1 MLISDTRIFELAVNK
16 GMISPF
22 IPEQVKTLS
31 SGARALS
38 FGTSSYGYDVTLA
51 EEFKMF
57 TNYHGEVIDP
67 KKPSD
72 RNFVDMQLYTIEKT
86 GEKFIIMPP
95 HSYVLGHTVE
105 HFIMPRNV
113 TAISLAK
120 STYARAAIGINVT
133 PIEAGWEGQVVIEI
147 SNMTNSHVKVYA
159 NEGIAQFLFFES
171 EEPCSVSYADRAGK
185 YQGQTGLTLGKV

>member
-22 IPEQVKTLS
+22 IPEQVKTLP
-31 SGARALS
+31 SGARTLS
-38 FGTSSYGYDVTLA
+38 FGASSYGYDVTLA

-72 RNFVDMQLYTIEKT
+72 RNFVDMQLYTIEST

-95 HSYVLGHTVE
+95 HSYVLGRTIE
-105 HFIMPRNV
+105 HFVMPRNV
-113 TAISLAK
+113 TAVAVGK
-120 STYARAAIGINVT
+120 STYARAGCIVNVT
-133 PIEAGWEGQVVIEI
+133 PIEAGFEGEVVIEL
-147 SNMTNSHVKVYA
+147 SNSTDSHLRVYA

-171 EEPCSVSYADRAGK
+171 DEPCNVSYADRAGK
-185 YQGQTGLTLGKV
+185 YQGLTGLTLGRV